1 MQREAGLPQRETLEP
16 KLRVISAGEPGL
28 EQLEGQFGGEE
39 GPSTLNPGG
48 V

>member
-1 MQREAGLPQRETLEP
+1 MLREAGLPQRETVEP
-16 KLRVISAGEPGL
+16 KPRLISAGEPGL

-39 GPSTLNPGG
+39 GPGILSPGG